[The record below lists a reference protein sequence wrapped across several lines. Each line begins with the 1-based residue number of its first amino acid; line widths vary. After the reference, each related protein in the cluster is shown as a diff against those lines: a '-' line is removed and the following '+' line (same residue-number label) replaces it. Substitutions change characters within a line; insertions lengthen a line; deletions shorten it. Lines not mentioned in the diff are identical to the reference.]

1 MNQANETA
9 LQSFAEVVSD
19 RDRDTPLSPAELTD
33 RMWGC
38 SAILSLNGI
47 GADEITQEVLRKV
60 ATIKVICVSHY
71 WGQLDETAK
80 AAGVAF
86 TEGSNAC
93 TIAVAEWTV
102 ATALMGVRKIQEFD
116 RSLKNGSP
124 WAEPRRN
131 VGLLCESTIG
141 LVGMG
146 RIGWHVAHYF
156 NALGANVIAYD
167 KYCKPEFAASAGV
180 QLRSLQDVLKKSDVL
195 SLHLPVTAETKG
207 MLGANEFAM
216 IKDGAVFIN
225 SARAALYDEAALV
238 AELKKKRFTAY
249 LDVYSAEPL
258 SAEHPFRTM
267 SNVTITPHIA
277 GDNGA
282 MFLRCGREA
291 IQTLKDYF
299 EGRGLRNLQYSVQK
313 NSAQEKH

>member
-1 MNQANETA
+1 MNQENEAA
-9 LQSFAEVVSD
+9 LQSFADVVSE
-19 RDRDTPLSPAELTD
+19 RDRDTPLSSAELSD
-33 RMWGC
+33 RLWGC

-47 GADEITQEVLRKV
+47 GADEITPGLLRQ
-60 ATIKVICVSHY
+60 ASSIKVICVAHY
-71 WGQLDETAK
+71 WGQLDEAAK
-80 AAGVAF
+80 AAGVSF

-93 TIAVAEWTV
+93 TVAVAEWTV
-102 ATALMGVRKIQEFD
+102 AAALIGIRKIQDFD
-116 RSLKNGSP
+116 RSLKAGSP

-141 LVGMG
+141 LIGFG
-146 RIGWHVAHYF
+146 RIGWHVAHF
-156 NALGANVIAYD
+156 FKALGANVIAYD
-167 KYCKPEFAASAGV
+167 KYCSHDFAASAGV
-180 QLRSLQDVLKKSDVL
+180 QLHSLQDVLKKADVI

-207 MLGANEFAM
+207 ALGAREFAM
-216 IKDGAVFIN
+216 IKDGGVFIN
-225 SARAALYDEAALV
+225 SARAALYDEAALI

-249 LDVYSAEPL
+249 LDVFSAEPL

-291 IQTLKDYF
+291 IQTLQDYF
-299 EGRGLRNLQYSVQK
+299 EGRGLRNLQYSHLK
-313 NSAQEKH
+313 